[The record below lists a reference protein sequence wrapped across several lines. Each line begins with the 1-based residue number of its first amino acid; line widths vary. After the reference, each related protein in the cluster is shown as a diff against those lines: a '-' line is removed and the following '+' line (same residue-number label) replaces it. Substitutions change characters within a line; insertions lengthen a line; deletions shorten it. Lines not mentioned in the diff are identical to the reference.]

1 MGQRL
6 AGPAAQP
13 KGNPGPARSPR
24 PNPVRPPASDRSR
37 ATLEALGHGVLVV
50 DGRGEVAFSNA
61 AAARILG
68 VPAEALPGQTLG
80 PPAWRFVTSEGRPLA
95 ADDHPVRITLATG
108 RRLEGRVIGVQRAS
122 EHVVWLSMSTAP
134 LVDPGE
140 EAPSAVVC
148 CLTDVSAH
156 HQDELAVAT
165 RDDQLRRTLAGAP
178 LALWS
183 MDQGGTLTAV
193 FGGGGGPLA
202 GWGDLVG
209 RPITEVLPDGHD
221 LRGVISR
228 ALAGETVS
236 CLTEVEGRIFAIHVH
251 PHHDAAGRV
260 AGASGVALDE
270 TPRLSAEAEQ
280 AALREALRHAAAEWR
295 ATFDTIDSPVL
306 VVSAEGV
313 VRRVNRAT
321 QQLWG
326 DPFEKIVGASLPDA
340 ERGAPW
346 GAIARSVAACRE
358 SDAPAEEEES
368 DQAADRHWDVVAVP
382 LRDEVDVAGGMVVVA
397 RDVSRVVRL
406 RESLRRSERMAVMG
420 QLVGGVAHQV
430 RNPLFGISST
440 LDAFDLEF
448 GHRGELLEYSKLLR
462 HEATRLSSLMV
473 DLLEYGRPATGEW
486 VETSLAATVQQAIQS
501 CEAAARAAAVR
512 LTSAWPDSLPQL
524 LADPRRL
531 REALL
536 NLIENAIQH
545 SPSGGEVR
553 VRVHLD
559 SFRGSPGVTC
569 GVEDAG
575 PGFRAQDLPRLF
587 EPFFTRRGGG
597 TGLGLSIAQR
607 IVEEHGGRITAAN
620 RRGGGAI
627 VTVTLPL
634 SGPEATRGGAGA

>member
-1 MGQRL
+1 
-6 AGPAAQP
+6 
-13 KGNPGPARSPR
+13 
-24 PNPVRPPASDRSR
+24 V
-37 ATLEALGHGVLVV
+37 VVV
-50 DGRGEVAFSNA
+50 DGRGEVVAANP

-68 VPAEALPGQTLG
+68 VSREALPGQALG

-95 ADDHPVRITLATG
+95 ADDHPVRVTLATG
-108 RRLEGRVIGVQRAS
+108 RRLEGRVVGVQRAS

-134 LVDPGE
+134 LVEPGE

-148 CLTDVSAH
+148 CFTDVSAH
-156 HQDELAVAT
+156 RQDELAVAT
-165 RDDQLRRTLAGAP
+165 RDDQLRRTLSGAP

-183 MDQGGTLTAV
+183 MDPGGILTAV
-193 FGGGGGPLA
+193 FGGGGGPLG
-202 GWGDLVG
+202 GWIDLVG
-209 RPITEVLPDGHD
+209 RPAAEALPDGHD
-221 LRGVISR
+221 LRDVIAR

-236 CLTEVEGRIFAIHVH
+236 CVTEIEGRMFAIHVH

-260 AGASGVALDE
+260 VGASGVAVDE
-270 TPRLSAEAEQ
+270 TPRMSAEAEQ

-326 DPFEKIVGASLPDA
+326 DPFVKIVGASLPEPD
-340 ERGAPW
+340 RGAPW
-346 GAIARSVAACRE
+346 GAVARSVAACRD
-358 SDAPAEEEES
+358 SGAPTEAEES
-368 DQAADRHWDVVAVP
+368 DRAADRHWDVVAVP
-382 LRDEVDVAGGMVVVA
+382 LRSEGDVAGGMVVVA

-406 RESLRRSERMAVMG
+406 GESLRRSERMAVMG

-448 GHRGELLEYSKLLR
+448 RGRDELLEYSKLLR

-473 DLLEYGRPATGEW
+473 DLLEYGRPAAGEW
-486 VETSLAATVQQAIQS
+486 VEGSLTAAVHQAIAS
-501 CEAAARAAAVR
+501 CEAAARSASVKV
-512 LTSAWPDSLPQL
+512 TSAWPEDLPRL
-524 LADPRRL
+524 RMDPRRL
-531 REALL
+531 QEAFL

-545 SPSGGEVR
+545 SAAGGEVR
-553 VRVHLD
+553 VTARGD
-559 SFRGSPGVTC
+559 SFREGPGVTC
-569 GVEDAG
+569 SVEDAG

-607 IVEEHGGRITAAN
+607 IVEEHGGCIAAAN
-620 RRGGGAI
+620 REGGGAI

-634 SGPEATRGGAGA
+634 SGPEATQGGAGA